1 MTTFG
6 DMVYGLG
13 GVPLV
18 SSVGMGGPNVIGAK
32 TVYFVD
38 GNYGNDS
45 NSGKN
50 GWGNAFKTLTVALAA
65 SHADIASGAE
75 GWAARNVIF
84 CKGDTFDEDL
94 VLLAQKT
101 DVVGLGSWDSRQK
114 CGLRGNHVPTGT
126 TAAYGTRF
134 YNFEFVGDATTGGVL
149 WTLDSTCL
157 RTEFHNCD
165 FVSTSSTEATTGILA
180 TASRWLGVYN
190 CNFYDDFSTACIS
203 IAAGNADGLKIIGN
217 KMMSA
222 AVGVLVNASA
232 TCANEIGRIADN
244 EIYAAT
250 LAIDENAD
258 KFLVYRNILFS
269 ETATL
274 AAGVDSAV
282 ALSVGNYYACTALNQ
297 LYPTEDTAE

>member
-1 MTTFG
+1 
-6 DMVYGLG
+6 
-13 GVPLV
+13 
-18 SSVGMGGPNVIGAK
+18 
-32 TVYFVD
+32 
-38 GNYGNDS
+38 
-45 NSGKN
+45 
-50 GWGNAFKTLTVALAA
+50 
-65 SHADIASGAE
+65 
-75 GWAARNVIF
+75 
-84 CKGDTFDEDL
+84 
-94 VLLAQKT
+94 
-101 DVVGLGSWDSRQK
+101 
-114 CGLRGNHVPTGT
+114 
-126 TAAYGTRF
+126 
-134 YNFEFVGDATTGGVL
+134 
-149 WTLDSTCL
+149 L

-165 FVSTSSTEATTGILA
+165 FVSTATTEATTGILA

-222 AVGVLVNASA
+222 AVGVLVNSSA

-258 KFLVYRNILFS
+258 EFLVYRNILFS

-274 AAGVDSAV
+274 AGGVDSA
-282 ALSVGNYYACTALNQ
+282 AKLSVGNYYACTTLNQ